1 MLVVLL
7 PQSLGIKFV
16 VSLKIRRDDLDL
28 GMMVYAL
35 KLYTSDSVLA
45 YRIDRLG
52 VRSKARG
59 MLGHVVDAWRP

>member
-1 MLVVLL
+1 MVLL

-35 KLYTSDSVLA
+35 KNYTSDAVLA
-45 YRIDRLG
+45 CRIDRLG

-59 MLGHVVDAWRP
+59 MLGHVVEAWRP